1 MLGKPKTENWNT
13 KETGLGTV
21 QHPLHVQPWLP
32 FPYLPKQE
40 WETDRISLWDLRFQG
55 DSKSLKGSRA
65 YVPLDGLLCVCVWLW
80 VIWSL
85 PSRQH
90 SCVLSQPAARDMKCI
105 LVEQASWK
113 LLPAF
118 LQTSS
123 HTRSFSRFR
132 PWFFCCSESQ
142 SYECNSCR
150 GAWVARNHWKWAS
163 GGPKTGSQSQTDS
176 ADLQH
181 KKNGARDEPKA
192 SCILIASPSPGV
204 TLFLKE
210 ITEKQYPHKW

>member
-1 MLGKPKTENWNT
+1 MCNLGFHSHTYQNRNEKL
-13 KETGLGTV
+13 TGYPCGILDFRGI
-21 QHPLHVQPWLP
+21 PSPWKAP
-32 FPYLPKQE
+32 VPTF
-40 WETDRISLWDLRFQG
+40 LWMDCC
-55 DSKSLKGSRA
+55 
-65 YVPLDGLLCVCVWLW
+65 VCVCVWLW

-181 KKNGARDEPKA
+181 KKKNEFTGPGWRDGWEVK
-192 SCILIASPSPGV
+192 SCACRNLRLVAGPISSCS
-204 TLFLKE
+204 
-210 ITEKQYPHKW
+210 QPHVAPAPVVMVQTYN